1 MAISIGSTIAEAKER
16 LSLAEFRSWVRYRQK
31 RGSLNWGMRIERG
44 TAMLAALYANS
55 KSAKG
60 GFKIHDFMPHES
72 EQPLTLEQAMETW
85 A

>member
-1 MAISIGSTIAEAKER
+1 
-16 LSLAEFRSWVRYRQK
+16 
-31 RGSLNWGMRIERG
+31 
-44 TAMLAALYANS
+44 MLAALYANS

-60 GFKIHDFMPHES
+60 GYKIYDFMPHDS